1 MKGIVKKF
9 GDIVA
14 NDHVNFTL
22 NKGEIHA
29 LLGENGAGK
38 TTLMNILY
46 GLYKPDEGAI
56 YINGSRVEIKSPKDA
71 IKYGIGMVH
80 QHPRLVTTLTI
91 AENIALSLREVNYLS
106 SLSRVKDLVS
116 SFSRKYG
123 LRVDPDAKIWQL
135 SYSEQ
140 QKVEILRELIK
151 GATILIL
158 DEPTAML
165 TSSER
170 DELFKALRE
179 MVKEGKSIIFITH
192 KLEEALS
199 ISDRITVLRKGKVVA
214 SLSPREVDEKTLAK
228 LMIGYEVKCELDK
241 PKAVRGR
248 RTLLVD
254 KIRVLNDRGV
264 LAVKDISFEVFE
276 GEVFGIAGVAGNGQK
291 ELVEAITGLR
301 KVEGGIIK
309 LFDVDITN
317 GKNRDFVDLNLAHIP
332 ENRIQMGVV
341 LDLSVEENLIL
352 RRYKFPPF
360 SKGIALDYRAIS
372 SHAKKLIEDYDI
384 VTKSEKDPAKFL
396 SGGNIQRL
404 ILARELSWNPRLII
418 AYHPTYGLDV
428 AATSYIRSMLLS
440 RRNEGAAILLISE
453 DLDEIVQMSDR
464 IAVMYEGEILGIMNS
479 ENLDINKLEL
489 MIGGVRP

>member
-1 MKGIVKKF
+1 MQKGYYFFEPIDESEKAKLKRKMPKDIKKF
-9 GDIVA
+9 YEMI
-14 NDHVNFTL
+14 NKSNKVN
-22 NKGEIHA
+22 
-29 LLGENGAGK
+29 
-38 TTLMNILY
+38 
-46 GLYKPDEGAI
+46 
-56 YINGSRVEIKSPKDA
+56 
-71 IKYGIGMVH
+71 
-80 QHPRLVTTLTI
+80 
-91 AENIALSLREVNYLS
+91 EVL
-106 SLSRVKDLVS
+106 
-116 SFSRKYG
+116 
-123 LRVDPDAKIWQL
+123 
-135 SYSEQ
+135 
-140 QKVEILRELIK
+140 
-151 GATILIL
+151 
-158 DEPTAML
+158 
-165 TSSER
+165 
-170 DELFKALRE
+170 
-179 MVKEGKSIIFITH
+179 
-192 KLEEALS
+192 
-199 ISDRITVLRKGKVVA
+199 
-214 SLSPREVDEKTLAK
+214 EVDEKTLAK
-228 LMIGYEVKCELDK
+228 LMIGYEVKYELDK
-241 PKAVRGR
+241 PKVVRGK

-254 KIRVLNDRGV
+254 KVRVLNDRGI
-264 LAVKDISFEVFE
+264 LAVKDISFEVYE

-301 KVEGGIIK
+301 KVESGIIK

-317 GKNRDFVDLNLAHIP
+317 GKNRDFIDLNLAHIP

-341 LDLSVEENLIL
+341 LDLSVEENLVL

-360 SKGIALDYRAIS
+360 SKGIVLDYQAIS
-372 SHAKKLIEDYDI
+372 NHARKLIEDYDI